1 MRNRVANVL
10 GGNNPPTRE
19 RAFLVLGVAVV
30 GLIGSVNICHNE
42 QYMLSPT
49 PHFLK
54 KVKKGEKIW
63 SYQELFVPLQREIKH
78 NSITLTI

>member
-1 MRNRVANVL
+1 
-10 GGNNPPTRE
+10 
-19 RAFLVLGVAVV
+19 
-30 GLIGSVNICHNE
+30 
-42 QYMLSPT
+42 MLSLT

-54 KVKKGEKIW
+54 KVKKGKKIW

>member
-10 GGNNPPTRE
+10 GGNNPPKRE
-19 RAFLVLGVAVV
+19 RAFLVLGWAVV

-42 QYMLSPT
+42 QYMLSLT

-54 KVKKGEKIW
+54 KVKKGKKIW
-63 SYQELFVPLQREIKH
+63 SYQKLFVPLQREIKH